1 MERRVLIWMC
11 VLVAVNQLGF
21 GGVMPAL
28 PLYAQSFGVSA
39 SAIGLAVGVYGLA
52 RFVVAAPVGHL
63 ADRFGRRPTL
73 ALGGV
78 ITSLGNLWC
87 ALAGNY
93 PEFITARFVA
103 GAGAGLMVTVGQ
115 IVLADIT
122 TPERRGRTMAIYQGV
137 FIFAAGVGPFP
148 GGLLA
153 QHFGLAAP
161 FAAYA
166 ATGVVSTALA
176 WFAVRE
182 TRELARARSPHAA
195 GAGPSLAAQIRQLS
209 RQIGFVL
216 VSLVALTNAVA
227 RTGGLFSLIPLLA
240 SVRLGISVTA
250 IGAGL
255 ALGSVV
261 GLVAVYP
268 AGMLVDHFGRKA
280 VIAPATVISG
290 VSMLLFCVA
299 PSYPWFLAACV
310 AWGVA
315 SSVGGAAPAA
325 YAADCAPAGLNA
337 TTVSL
342 FRMVSDAGYV
352 MGPVLLGLIADL
364 YDPTAAL
371 VVAAALLVI
380 IGALFAWFA
389 PETYRGR
396 G

>member
-78 ITSLGNLWC
+78 VTSLGNLWC

-122 TPERRGRTMAIYQGV
+122 TPERRGRTMGIYQGV

-182 TRELARARSPHAA
+182 TRELARARNPHAA
-195 GAGPSLAAQIRQLS
+195 GAGPSLVTQIHALGG
-209 RQIGFVL
+209 QIGFVL

-240 SVRLGISVTA
+240 SARLGISVTA
-250 IGAGL
+250 IGSGL

-261 GLVAVYP
+261 GLVAIYP

-280 VIAPATVISG
+280 VISPATVISG

-299 PSYPWFLAACV
+299 PSYGWFLAACV

-325 YAADCAPAGLNA
+325 YAADCAPPGLNA

-352 MGPVLLGLIADL
+352 MGPILLGLIADL
-364 YDPTAAL
+364 YDPTVAL

-380 IGALFAWFA
+380 VGALFAWFA